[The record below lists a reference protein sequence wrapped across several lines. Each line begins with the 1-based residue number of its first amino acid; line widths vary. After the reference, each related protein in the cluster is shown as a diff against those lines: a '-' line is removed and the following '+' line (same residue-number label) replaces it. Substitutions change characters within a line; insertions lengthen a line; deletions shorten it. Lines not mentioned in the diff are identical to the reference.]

1 MFKDAIG
8 REWQLA
14 TIQLDFNAPERFDLS
29 FVNEKGE
36 DERPVVIHRA
46 ISGSIERFL
55 GVAIEHFAGAFPL
68 WLSPIQLKIVP
79 IGERQLDF
87 AHDLYKKII
96 KNNIRVEI
104 DQSNEG
110 LGKKVR
116 ASKVEKIPYLVVIG
130 DKEMESN
137 TFSLEGRNDE
147 KVTGLSYEEMV
158 KFLEDK
164 IESKGL

>member
-1 MFKDAIG
+1 
-8 REWQLA
+8 
-14 TIQLDFNAPERFDLS
+14 
-29 FVNEKGE
+29 
-36 DERPVVIHRA
+36 
-46 ISGSIERFL
+46 L